1 MQSSLSLA
9 WYKHE
14 APGNVPVPGLPDGIF
29 AYQTYQFGY
38 ILDGFGMENIAKF
51 ACYLV
56 YFMTNWYFY
65 YYLVFWVHCYSFG
78 KLYQD
83 KSGSP
88 DLRDELVQGCQMVC
102 FQTKNPNLE
111 KIWRVL
117 QRKMLVYFMDTSS
130 ILRSFVIFYLHL
142 V

>member
-83 KSGSP
+83 KSGNPALNLFKEKIIFARCTYKSGIQH
-88 DLRDELVQGCQMVC
+88 ELESVRGESSSRQARSKC
-102 FQTKNPNLE
+102 LE
-111 KIWRVL
+111 KFRTFL
-117 QRKMLVYFMDTSS
+117 STS
-130 ILRSFVIFYLHL
+130 
-142 V
+142 